1 MIKRA
6 IGLRIKQHR
15 SEQHITQEQLSF
27 DSNLSRSYIGDV
39 ETGRRNISAETLIR
53 IIKALKSN
61 LKDFFNSDLFDG
73 V

>member
-6 IGLRIKQHR
+6 IGLRIKQLR
-15 SEQHITQEQLSF
+15 SKQHITQEQLSF

-39 ETGRRNISAETLIR
+39 ETGRRNISAETLIK
-53 IIKALKSN
+53 IIKDLKSN

>member
-1 MIKRA
+1 MIKKA
-6 IGLRIKQHR
+6 IGLRIKQLR

-39 ETGRRNISAETLIR
+39 ETGRRNISAETLIK
-53 IIKALKSN
+53 IIKALN
-61 LKDFFNSDLFDG
+61 TDLKDFFNSDMFDG

>member
-6 IGLRIKQHR
+6 IGLRIKQLR

-61 LKDFFNSDLFDG
+61 LKDFFNSDLFNG

>member
-6 IGLRIKQHR
+6 IGLRIKQLR

-53 IIKALKSN
+53 IIKALKSD

>member
-6 IGLRIKQHR
+6 IGLRIKQIR
-15 SEQHITQEQLSF
+15 SEQHITQEQLAF
-27 DSNLSRSYIGDV
+27 DSELSRSYIGDV
-39 ETGRRNISAETLIR
+39 ETGRRNISVETLLK

-61 LKDFFNSDLFDG
+61 LKDFFNSDMFNG

>member
-6 IGLRIKQHR
+6 IGLRIKQLR
-15 SEQHITQEQLSF
+15 SKQHITQEQLSF

-39 ETGRRNISAETLIR
+39 ETGRRNISAETLIK

>member
-6 IGLRIKQHR
+6 IGLRIKQLR

-61 LKDFFNSDLFDG
+61 LKDFFNCDLFDG